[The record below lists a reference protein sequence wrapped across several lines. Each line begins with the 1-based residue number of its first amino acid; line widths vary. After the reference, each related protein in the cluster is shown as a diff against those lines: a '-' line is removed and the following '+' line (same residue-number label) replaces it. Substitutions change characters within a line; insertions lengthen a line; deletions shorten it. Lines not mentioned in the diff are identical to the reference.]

1 MFTDYGPDLG
11 GLNFP
16 EVIVIWASYAS
27 VGLKANW
34 LKLLCMGLEAEAL
47 LLDLSSLSA
56 AVESCASWFSL
67 PKTPEGMG

>member
-1 MFTDYGPDLG
+1 MFTNYGPVSG

-34 LKLLCMGLEAEAL
+34 LKLLCMGLQAETL

-56 AVESCASWFSL
+56 AVESCASCLSL
-67 PKTPEGMG
+67 PKIPEGMG